1 MKFFFAVILF
11 STIIPQKLID
21 QYIDKV
27 MLGDISEA
35 SEKLPEYLLKYP
47 NHDGVLYLSAL
58 LETNGMLAKD
68 KFSQIYNADK
78 TSKYA
83 DNSVLKVS
91 EYYYAAGLYVQSA
104 DWLKKIPKYYSRS
117 EHLEKSLKLFINS
130 LVISE
135 NVDSAAYYV
144 KVFNK
149 QFPDINF
156 EEVMV
161 EIKND
166 YKNEPEPQL
175 VTLNSS
181 NTSSKQKENSI
192 QPTSPPK
199 KKNKNII
206 MKIQDLLDKVKEDII
221 APINE
226 YTIQAGAFGKRNN
239 AEDLKRIL
247 IEGGYD
253 SRIETI
259 NSNGIM
265 LYIVRVG
272 YFSTYDDAKKH
283 QEEIYSRLALNSI
296 VIKNE

>member
-1 MKFFFAVILF
+1 MEIWDHNNDKKIAVKSNPDPNSIYYFQQNLNPEIDDF
-11 STIIPQKLID
+11 QDFYRQIRQSENMGTKPEVVRCSKKL
-21 QYIDKV
+21 
-27 MLGDISEA
+27 
-35 SEKLPEYLLKYP
+35 
-47 NHDGVLYLSAL
+47 LY
-58 LETNGMLAKD
+58 
-68 KFSQIYNADK
+68 
-78 TSKYA
+78 TSK
-83 DNSVLKVS
+83 
-91 EYYYAAGLYVQSA
+91 
-104 DWLKKIPKYYSRS
+104 
-117 EHLEKSLKLFINS
+117 
-130 LVISE
+130 
-135 NVDSAAYYV
+135 
-144 KVFNK
+144 
-149 QFPDINF
+149 
-156 EEVMV
+156 
-161 EIKND
+161 
-166 YKNEPEPQL
+166 
-175 VTLNSS
+175 
-181 NTSSKQKENSI
+181 KQKENSI

-226 YTIQAGAFGKRNN
+226 YTIQAGAFGKRSN
-239 AEDLKRIL
+239 AENLKRIL